1 APGRVNVIGEHTDYN
16 EGFVFPMCLEL
27 GTVVVGGRVPSGPC
41 RLYSASK
48 DLEFTFDLDNVKAI
62 AEDEKGEWTSYIRG
76 AVAKFME
83 GYEEETKTKLPP
95 TSFVGVIVGN
105 IPCGGGVSSSASLEV
120 AVMTFVEEL
129 FNYRFEED
137 KKARL
142 CQAAEREFADVP
154 CGIMDQLI
162 SVKGKHGSALFVDCR
177 SLETVAVPLGSG
189 DMKVLVT
196 NSMVKHDLHG
206 SEYPARVR
214 QCKESLEAIK
224 KHFGVEKA
232 FLRDVSKEEVEEAF
246 KAGHMSDLA
255 YKRALHVVT
264 ENQRTQEAMRACKN
278 KDWTSLGRLMNES
291 HDSLR
296 DNYQVSCPELDALVD
311 MARSMEGVLG
321 SRMTGAGFGGC
332 IVSLV
337 RESSV
342 DRVKEEL
349 TRGY

>member
-1 APGRVNVIGEHTDYN
+1 
-16 EGFVFPMCLEL
+16 
-27 GTVVVGGRVPSGPC
+27 
-41 RLYSASK
+41 
-48 DLEFTFDLDNVKAI
+48 
-62 AEDEKGEWTSYIRG
+62 
-76 AVAKFME
+76 
-83 GYEEETKTKLPP
+83 
-95 TSFVGVIVGN
+95 
-105 IPCGGGVSSSASLEV
+105 
-120 AVMTFVEEL
+120 MTFVEEL
-129 FNYRFEED
+129 FNFRFDED

-232 FLRDVSKEEVEEAF
+232 FLRDVSKEEVEEAY

-264 ENQRTQEAMRACKN
+264 ENQRTEEAMNACRN
-278 KDWTSLGRLMNES
+278 KDWLSLGRLMNES

-342 DRVKEEL
+342 EAVKDEL
-349 TRGY
+349 TRRYKEEFQRDCIHIVSEAGAGARRVEMSLFYPQQHGHECILQASLLKAQGNKYIAQGETKKALERYNRIPLAIKGLVKKNTSEGGMSALGMPKNKDEEALTDAQREEVTA